1 MNRNGLVAI
10 GTTLVVATI
19 AAWFFMAP
27 DASSGWLIFAAYVAA
42 AAVSGYNRHSLIAV
56 VAGAGTVSGSAAA
69 VWYLGNINGYSDSGY
84 LLGLAVIVTLVA
96 LYRIGKV
103 SRNSSNN

>member
-1 MNRNGLVAI
+1 MNSNGIVAI

-27 DASSGWLIFAAYVAA
+27 DAGSGWLIIAAYVAA

-56 VAGAGTVSGSAAA
+56 VAGAGPVSGSAAA
-69 VWYLGNINGYSDSGY
+69 LWYLGNINGYSDSVY
-84 LLGLAVIVTLVA
+84 LLGLAIIVMLVA
-96 LYRIGKV
+96 LYRISKI
-103 SRNSSNN
+103 SSNN